1 MSKIK
6 IVYATIKLMM
16 KDNSDIDEVSAEAD
30 YNFRHDDI
38 VATEWIATEE
48 KNDE

>member
-1 MSKIK
+1 MK
-6 IVYATIKLMM
+6 IVYATIKIMIE
-16 KDNSDIDEVSAEAD
+16 DNTDIDEMSAEAE

-48 KNDE
+48 NN